1 MSGAR
6 QAVPPDRRQHCAA
19 HAGAELTLKQLLD
32 RVRQA
37 VQGAFA
43 NSELPSRQQVAAA
56 GYAPEEER
64 RIMPTFFALHDG
76 SFFEAP
82 AMTGLEARGLPVP
95 PACPSVSPCKYQQP
109 SQGAAVL
116 RCAAAQSHGH
126 PLGPSETMLQVSR
139 IDLPPE
145 ATDRVFGYAM
155 LEMELL
161 QLGGQLSGTLAYNT
175 GLFKPSTAE
184 RIASQYQVC
193 RHQPWGMKHALLLA

>member
-1 MSGAR
+1 M
-6 QAVPPDRRQHCAA
+6 
-19 HAGAELTLKQLLD
+19 
-32 RVRQA
+32 RQA

-64 RIMPTFFALHDG
+64 RIMPTFFALHDA

-116 RCAAAQSHGH
+116 RCVAAESHGP
-126 PLGPSETMLQVSR
+126 PLGLSETMLHGIQDRPSPRGNRQSIWGRNARDVSCCSWVR
-139 IDLPPE
+139 
-145 ATDRVFGYAM
+145 
-155 LEMELL
+155 
-161 QLGGQLSGTLAYNT
+161 QLSGTLA
-175 GLFKPSTAE
+175 L
-184 RIASQYQVC
+184 QYWPLQ
-193 RHQPWGMKHALLLA
+193 ALYS

>member
-82 AMTGLEARGLPVP
+82 AMTGLEARGLPVA
-95 PACPSVSPCKYQQP
+95 ACLPKCV
-109 SQGAAVL
+109 
-116 RCAAAQSHGH
+116 
-126 PLGPSETMLQVSR
+126 TLQVSAAVAGSSCTAVR
-139 IDLPPE
+139 CRSITWTPFGPE
-145 ATDRVFGYAM
+145 RDDAAGIQDR
-155 LEMELL
+155 
-161 QLGGQLSGTLAYNT
+161 
-175 GLFKPSTAE
+175 PS
-184 RIASQYQVC
+184 
-193 RHQPWGMKHALLLA
+193 P